1 MIQENFPLL
10 VAGDVAENEERLLAD
25 FQDGPFMQSEN
36 SVRYIIIHCSATRSN
51 QEYTVQQMLRDH
63 LARGFRTIGYHFYV
77 RKNGCITQHR
87 PLLAVGAHCRP
98 FNRCSI
104 GICYEGGLDENGKPA
119 DTRTEVQSLQLG
131 LLLKKLLVLFPGAVI
146 RGHRDMPGILP
157 KSCPCFDAQA
167 VFGHLE
173 NL

>member
-1 MIQENFPLL
+1 MIQYYFPLL
-10 VAGDVAENEERLLAD
+10 VAGDVVEDEERLLAD
-25 FQDGPFMQSEN
+25 LQDGPLMQSAK
-36 SVRYIIIHCSATRSN
+36 SVRYIIIHCSATRN
-51 QEYTVQQMLRDH
+51 DQDYTAQQMLRDH
-63 LARGFRTIGYHFYV
+63 RARGFRTIGYHFYI
-77 RKNGCITQHR
+77 RKNGCVSQHR

-104 GICYEGGLDENGKPA
+104 GICYEGGLDENGTPA
-119 DTRTEVQSLQLG
+119 DTRTAEQSRQLVS
-131 LLLKKLLVLFPGAVI
+131 LLKKLLVLFPGAVI

-173 NL
+173 NH